1 MFSTIDIFNDTKI
14 KLKNNYLKYCVVTLF
29 VCGFSMIVNLLLSL
43 TTLSYLASSLLSILL
58 LCPIVIYV
66 YIFDLNIAKG
76 KSNIYPNIKTVL
88 MKSFKSTLIMLMVVV
103 ATYVGLLLLIIPGVY
118 IMILLSQSFY
128 ILADRDDVDSTDCL
142 TESIELMKG
151 NVLNYVLLQLQFIPY
166 LLLST
171 ITCGIYLYW
180 AIPKIQVA
188 RANFYLYLKNKDV

>member
-1 MFSTIDIFNDTKI
+1 MISIVDIFSDTKK
-14 KLKNNYLKYCVVTLF
+14 KLKNNYLNYFIVTLF
-29 VCGFSMIVNLLLSL
+29 VFAISMAINFLLSL
-43 TTLSYLASSLLSILL
+43 TELSDLASSLLSTLL

-76 KSNIYPNIKTVL
+76 KSDIFPNIKTVL
-88 MKSFKSTLIMLMVVV
+88 NKSFKAILILFMVLV
-103 ATYVGLLLLIIPGVY
+103 ATYVGLLLLIIPGIY

-151 NVLNYVLLQLQFIPY
+151 NVLNYIILQLQFIPY
-166 LLLST
+166 LLLSV

-188 RANFYLYLKNKDV
+188 RANFYLYLKNKDK

>member
-188 RANFYLYLKNKDV
+188 RANFYLYLKNKDA